1 MVDGTSYLYR
11 AYYTFPYWINKYGE
25 PSGAIYGVINMLRK
39 IILKYQDN
47 QIIVV
52 FDSPNKTFRH
62 AIFKKYKKNRP
73 AMPEDLKKQIP
84 FLYKIIKLI
93 GIPLILVPSVEAD
106 DIIGTLSYRAE
117 KIGLTILISSNDKDM
132 LQLVTEKINIINTTY
147 DVIIGPKEIK
157 KKYGITPKLMIDLL
171 ALMGDVVD
179 NIPGIPGIGE
189 KTALMLIKHFG
200 CLEKIYEEIENIKI
214 LPIHGAKNISIKIKK
229 NKEIAFLSKKL
240 STIKLD
246 IPLDVDLENLKTS
259 KLKKQKLLHFFNH
272 YNFKKWKKQVENDS
286 WLTTKK

>member
-1 MVDGTSYLYR
+1 MDGTSYLYR
-11 AYYTFPYWINKYGE
+11 AYYTFPYLINKSGE

-47 QIIVV
+47 QIIIV
-52 FDSPNKTFRH
+52 FDSPHKNFRH
-62 AIFKKYKKNRP
+62 DIFKKYKKNRP
-73 AMPEDLKKQIP
+73 AMPENLKKQIP
-84 FLYKIIKLI
+84 ILYKIIKSI
-93 GIPLILVPSVEAD
+93 GIPLIFIPSVEAD

-132 LQLVTEKINIINTTY
+132 LQLVTENIKIINSTY
-147 DVIIGPKEIK
+147 DVIIGPKEIQ
-157 KKYGITPKLMIDLL
+157 KKYGIPPKLIIDLL

-179 NIPGIPGIGE
+179 NIPGVPGIGE
-189 KTALMLIKHFG
+189 KTALILIKHFG
-200 CLEKIYEEIENIKI
+200 CLEKIYKEIKNIKI
-214 LPIHGAKNISIKIKK
+214 LPIRGANNISIKIKK

-246 IPLDVDLENLKTS
+246 IPIDLDLENLKTLR
-259 KLKKQKLLHFFNH
+259 LKKQKLLYFFDH

-286 WLTTKK
+286 WLITEK